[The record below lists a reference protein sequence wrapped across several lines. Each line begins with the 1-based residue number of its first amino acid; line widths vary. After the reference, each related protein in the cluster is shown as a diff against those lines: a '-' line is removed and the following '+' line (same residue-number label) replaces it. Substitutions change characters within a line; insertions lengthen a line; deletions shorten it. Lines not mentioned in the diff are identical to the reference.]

1 MIPSSLER
9 RKLLPAGFII
19 KISSDDGIRFVT
31 EYILDYKRRNNM
43 DNEITMKEQEIS
55 ENKSQITNQIF

>member
-1 MIPSSLER
+1 VV
-9 RKLLPAGFII
+9 
-19 KISSDDGIRFVT
+19 DDGIRFVT
-31 EYILDYKRRNNM
+31 EHILDYKRRYNM